1 MHIAFDI
8 ETALSNRTGMGRF
21 TRELLN
27 ELPNYS
33 NGNEYWLFHSGNYSS
48 DNSTVSELEA
58 SGHRVFRLPKS
69 RRALRLFGLI
79 GRLPPLY
86 RDPFPSVPD
95 LLFSPTG
102 CMLRIKAKKKIGMI
116 HDLSV
121 FEYPEGISLTEQM
134 ITRREFNG
142 VVERCEAIGTVSEFS
157 RGRII
162 ERWGLT
168 EASVVNVSSGANW
181 PGHETEKSYS
191 VHPELVDA
199 DGALIPYFIWGGSM
213 SKRKNVPLIVRAFS
227 DLISNHDVKA
237 KLVLAGTPGNDS
249 AHVSRLISTLGIGAR
264 VVNLG
269 YVEEEQF
276 REAIGGS
283 LAFIF
288 PSFYEGFG
296 LPIIEAMSQGV
307 PAVTTRLTATAE
319 IGRQGALFVDANDE
333 TELART
339 MLRLIQNEGERAQI
353 GRDGIDISKKY
364 QWKETARR
372 VYHLIDS
379 VLDQ

>member
-1 MHIAFDI
+1 MRIAFDI

-21 TRELLN
+21 TRELLD

-33 NGNEYWLFHSGNYSS
+33 NGNEYWLFHSGNYST
-48 DNSTVSELEA
+48 DNSAVSELEA
-58 SGHRVFRLPKS
+58 RGHRIFRLPKS
-69 RRALRLFGLI
+69 RRSLRLFGLI

-102 CMLRIKAKKKIGMI
+102 CMLPIKAKKRIGMI

-121 FEYPEGISLTEQM
+121 FEYPEGISSTEQM
-134 ITRREFNG
+134 ITRREFNA
-142 VVERCEAIGTVSEFS
+142 VVNRCEVVGTVSEFS

-162 ERWGLT
+162 ERWGLPD
-168 EASVVNVSSGANW
+168 ASVVNVSSCANW
-181 PGHETEKSYS
+181 PGPETEISYP

-227 DLISNHDVKA
+227 DLVSNNDVNT
-237 KLVLAGTPGNDS
+237 KLVLAGTHGNDS
-249 AHVSRLISTLGIGAR
+249 ARVSQLISTLGIGER

-269 YVEEEQF
+269 YVEENQL
-276 REAIGGS
+276 REVIGGS
-283 LAFIF
+283 LGFIF

-307 PAVTTRLTATAE
+307 PAITTKLTATAE

-333 TELART
+333 TDLTRT
-339 MLRLIQNEGERAQI
+339 MLRLIQNEDERAKI
-353 GRDGIDISKKY
+353 GRNGIDLSKKY

-372 VYHLIDS
+372 VFHLIDS